1 MEPVE
6 ISAKTMEEAIALAA
20 EQLGVPT
27 DSLDVTVLEQ
37 AKGLFGKGMVRIR
50 ATVGAPPAKKPR
62 KPRKSAAAPEREATT
77 EVAAATPEPAPAEAE
92 EPAIEATA
100 EDSRRLCEIANEILR
115 LSGLDAATREV
126 GISGRYV
133 HLELDGA
140 DVAYLIG
147 KRGEVLNSLQYLLN
161 TIAGTVR
168 QTGARVVLDG
178 QQYRTRREKVLR
190 KLATEIAD
198 QVKARG
204 EEAVLDAL
212 PAFERRI
219 VHQALSEV
227 EGVTTYSEGEEP
239 NRRVV
244 IAPEQ

>member
-6 ISAKTMEEAIALAA
+6 ISAKTMDEAIALAA
-20 EQLGVPT
+20 AQLGVPT
-27 DSLDVTVLEQ
+27 DSLEVTVLEQ

-50 ATVGAPPAKKPR
+50 ATVGALPAKKPR
-62 KPRKSAAAPEREATT
+62 KPRKSPAAAAHEATT
-77 EVAAATPEPAPAEAE
+77 EVEAAAAEPEPAAE
-92 EPAIEATA
+92 EPTIEATA

-115 LSGLDAATREV
+115 LSGLDAATHEV

-161 TIAGTVR
+161 TIAGTAR

>member
-1 MEPVE
+1 MESVE
-6 ISAKTMEEAIALAA
+6 ISAQTLDEAVAQAA
-20 EQLGVPT
+20 AQLGVPA
-27 DSLDVTVLEQ
+27 DNLDVTVLEQ
-37 AKGLFGKGMVRIR
+37 SKGLFGKGSVRIR
-50 ATVGAPPAKKPR
+50 ATIAAAPAKKSRRP
-62 KPRKSAAAPEREATT
+62 KKA
-77 EVAAATPEPAPAEAE
+77 AE
-92 EPAIEATA
+92 EPAQAPVEDEAPSPEPEAEAAGDATIEATA
-100 EDSRRLCEIANEILR
+100 EDSRRLCETANELLR
-115 LSGLDAATREV
+115 LTGLDARTREA
-126 GISGRYV
+126 GLNGRYV

-147 KRGEVLNSLQYLLN
+147 KRGEVLNALQYLLN
-161 TIAGTVR
+161 TIAGSGR
-168 QTGARVVLDG
+168 QGGARVVLDG
-178 QQYRTRREKVLR
+178 QQYRLRREKVLR
-190 KLATEIAD
+190 KLATDIAD
-198 QVKARG
+198 QVKERG